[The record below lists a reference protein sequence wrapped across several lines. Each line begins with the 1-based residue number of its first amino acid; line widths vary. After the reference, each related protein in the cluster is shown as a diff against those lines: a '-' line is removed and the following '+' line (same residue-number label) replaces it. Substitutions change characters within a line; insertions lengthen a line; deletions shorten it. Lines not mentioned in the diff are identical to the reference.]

1 MTDRI
6 LLDIETQRDFFLPGG
21 RCYTKQA
28 GKARA
33 RIYDLFAWVR
43 AEDVPVI
50 STVLRVRP
58 GELGPLCR
66 KPHCIDGT
74 EGEQKVPRTILRS
87 HVDFGLRNS
96 TDLPEDILETHQ
108 QVIFEKRNTDLFAHA
123 RAERLITEL
132 GPRKWI
138 ICGAGLAQGIFEA
151 AVGLRSRGHDVQ
163 LASDA
168 VAHLKDAQ
176 AEMAIRRMIAKDVE
190 IVQTDEIIAQAREDA
205 RKRRAERRRRRLQES
220 RKVPA

>member
-6 LLDIETQRDFFLPGG
+6 LLDIETQKDFFLPNGS
-21 RCYTKQA
+21 CYTKQA

-33 RIYDLFAWVR
+33 RIYDLFAWAR
-43 AEDVPVI
+43 AEDVPVV

-58 GELGPLCR
+58 GEQGPLCR

-74 EGEQKVPRTILRS
+74 EGEQKVPRTILRN

-96 TDLPEDILETHQ
+96 TDLPEDLLEQHQ

-132 GPRKWI
+132 EPTTWV

-151 AVGLRSRGHDVQ
+151 AVGLRARGHEVQ

-168 VAHLKDAQ
+168 VAHLKDSQ
-176 AEMAIRRMIAKDVE
+176 AEMAIRRMIAKDVQ
-190 IVQTDEIIAQAREDA
+190 VAKTQDIIAKAREEA
-205 RKRRAERRRRRLQES
+205 RRRQLRRRRR
-220 RKVPA
+220 KVPA